1 MIEFTGERFVPTE
14 HGVIRQEHLHRYACC
29 LPLVAG
35 KQVLDV
41 ASGEGYGS
49 AMLAS
54 VAASV
59 HGVDISQE
67 AVDHASARYA
77 DLSNLT
83 YLQGSAAAIPLPD
96 DSVDVVVS
104 FETVEHLLEQEEML
118 AQIRRVLR
126 PDGLLVMSSPNK
138 TVYSDKAGYHNDFHV
153 KELYLEEFV
162 ALLQTQFPAIRVD
175 GHRMA
180 VCSTIAPLQ
189 TSDQVTHFDA
199 LADDG
204 QQVQRRVPLMAEPVY
219 FVAVAAASEALLP
232 APAASVLYAETEDLY
247 ERHHE
252 IARWAQAQDKEIDV
266 LRGHVQREQR
276 EVEHQRSAAQE
287 LAKTLAERESEL
299 ESVRKSGGIQPVD
312 EVHVAERE
320 QLKKFMEEVKGERD
334 TLKQTLAN
342 AEQVTVR
349 VREELTGALAQAND
363 LAVRRQT
370 EIAMELAQAR
380 NTLQLQAAEF
390 EARSQA
396 LEQAAAATLSTTV
409 ASFEERLAGLD
420 RALAEATEASRLG
433 LATANQ
439 HVERVDIANE
449 RMSNE
454 LAECVRDLAASR
466 RELVRNGRRI
476 SELLRKN
483 AALALQGLEK
493 QELVALVG
501 NLRRELAE
509 RDALIEEIK
518 VSRSWIVT
526 RPLRFGSRLV
536 RGDLRAI
543 AASLRASGLSRHPWL
558 APIARPVRMWFQRKE
573 AAEVKPLA
581 GLSLGE
587 VMTDAEEV
595 VNHLSFNEVQAPTV
609 SIVIPT
615 YGNYTYTLA
624 CLASIARSACKAS
637 FEVIVLEDASGDADI
652 ARLADVPGLRY
663 HLNPNNLGFLLSCNQ
678 ALELARGEY
687 VYFLNND
694 TEVTDGWLDAML
706 DVFRDHP
713 DAGMVGSKLVY
724 PDGRMQEA
732 GGIVWRDGS
741 AWNYGR
747 LQSPELSE
755 FNYVRPADYCSG
767 ASLLIPAALFRSLG
781 GFDPEY
787 VPAYCEDS
795 DLAFR
800 VRKAGFELYY
810 TPFSK
815 VVHYEGIS
823 HGTDT
828 GGGIKAYQV
837 ANQAKLLARWKS
849 VLNEHQE
856 NGHNVMMARDRAW
869 DRETVLIIDHYVPQ
883 PDRDAGSRTM
893 VAFIDAL
900 LARGCVVKF
909 WPENLYY
916 DPIYTPPLQEKGVEV
931 FYGGSWVGRFD
942 ELMQNNPH
950 ISAVLL
956 SRPHIAEH
964 YVASV
969 RQHSRARMVYYG
981 HDLHFRRMQMEAES
995 QGKSLR
1001 DAHAMEALE
1010 RSLWRTADVVL
1021 YPSADEA
1028 QVVQQLEPGVD
1039 ARAITPYAFT
1049 EFCLDAQP
1057 FDRDGVLFVAGF
1069 AHGPN
1074 VDAARWLVE
1083 SIMPL
1088 VWDELPHVQV
1098 SLVGSNPTDAVKAL
1112 ANERV
1117 QVTGFVSDEEL
1128 HRRYGEA
1135 RVAVVPLR
1143 FGAGIKGKVVESMQQ
1158 GLPIVTTGVG
1168 AQGLTGLAAVSAVA
1182 DDPDAIAA
1190 ALLTLLRDDAAWT
1203 RTSRAAAEYAQQ
1215 HFSPKALA
1223 QGLADACRLQSNAR
1237 KGAQS

>member
-1 MIEFTGERFVPTE
+1 MIDFTGERFVPTE

-59 HGVDISQE
+59 RGVDISQE
-67 AVDHASARYA
+67 AVDHATSRYA
-77 DLSNLT
+77 DIANLQ

-138 TVYSDKAGYHNDFHV
+138 MVYSDKAGYHNDFHV

-162 ALLQTQFPAIRVD
+162 DLLRTQFPAIRVD

-180 VCSTIAPLQ
+180 VCSTITPLDVSSEI
-189 TSDQVTHFDA
+189 TRFDA

-204 QQVQRRVPLMAEPVY
+204 EQVQRRVAHMAEPVY
-219 FVAVAAASEALLP
+219 FVAVAAARDELLP

-252 IARWAQAQDKEIDV
+252 VARWAQAQDKEIEV
-266 LRGHVQREQR
+266 LREHVRREQA
-276 EVEHQRSAAQE
+276 EVEHQRHAATALAETVTARENELELLRESVGVQLAAQ
-287 LAKTLAERESEL
+287 ANAAE
-299 ESVRKSGGIQPVD
+299 Q
-312 EVHVAERE
+312 E
-320 QLKKFMEEVKGERD
+320 QLKKVMEELKVERD
-334 TLKQTLAN
+334 ALKQVAAN
-342 AEQVTVR
+342 AQEVTVR
-349 VREELTGALAQAND
+349 IREELTGALVQAND

-370 EIAMELAQAR
+370 EISVELAEAR
-380 NTLQLQAAEF
+380 HALEAQAAEYERRVTELQSAASAAMSSTVTGF
-390 EARSQA
+390 EGRVRGLQQSLTEATATARSQA
-396 LEQAAAATLSTTV
+396 AAAE
-409 ASFEERLAGLD
+409 EERA
-420 RALAEATEASRLG
+420 RLG
-433 LATANQ
+433 NANQ
-439 HVERVDIANE
+439 RL
-449 RMSNE
+449 SNE
-454 LAECVRDLAASR
+454 LDETVRDLATSR

-483 AALALQGLEK
+483 AKLALQGMEK
-493 QELVALVG
+493 QELAALVA
-501 NLRRELAE
+501 ELQRQLNE
-509 RDALIEEIK
+509 RDAKLQEITVSSSWK
-518 VSRSWIVT
+518 VT
-526 RPLRFGSRLV
+526 KPLRFASRLL
-536 RGDLRAI
+536 RGDIASV
-543 AASLRASGLSRHPWL
+543 AASLRASGLQRVPWL
-558 APIARPVRMWFQRKE
+558 APIARPVRMWFQRHE
-573 AAEVKPLA
+573 AAEVKPVA

-587 VMTDAEEV
+587 VMADAEDV
-595 VNHLSFNEVQAPTV
+595 VSHLSFAQVEAPTV

-624 CLASIARSACKAS
+624 CLSSIARSACRAS
-637 FEVIVLEDASGDADI
+637 FEVIVLEDASGDAEI
-652 ARLADVPGLRY
+652 TRLADVPGLRY
-663 HLNPNNLGFLLSCNQ
+663 HLNPKNLGFLLSCNQ

-706 DVFRDHP
+706 DVFRNHA

-747 LQSPELSE
+747 LQSPDLSE

-781 GFDPEY
+781 GFDPEF

-837 ANQAKLLARWKS
+837 ANQAKLLARWQD
-849 VLNEHQE
+849 VLEHHQG

-869 DRETVLIIDHYVPQ
+869 NRETVLIIDHYVPQ

-916 DPIYTPPLQEKGVEV
+916 DPIYTPPLQAKGVEV
-931 FYGGSWVGRFD
+931 FYGGNWVGRFD
-942 ELMQNNPH
+942 EMLEQNQH
-950 ISAVLL
+950 IDAVLL

-964 YVASV
+964 YIASV
-969 RQHSRARMVYYG
+969 SAQPRLRKVYYG
-981 HDLHFRRMQMEAES
+981 HDLHFRRMQMEAEA

-1001 DAHAMEALE
+1001 EAHAMEALE
-1010 RSLWRTADVVL
+1010 RSLWRACDVVL
-1021 YPSADEA
+1021 YPSSEEA
-1028 QVVQQLEPGVD
+1028 EVVKQLEPSVD
-1039 ARAITPYAFT
+1039 ARAITPYAFN
-1049 EFCLDAQP
+1049 EFRLDAQP
-1057 FDRDGVLFVAGF
+1057 FNRAGVLFVAGF

-1074 VDAARWLVE
+1074 VDAASWLVE

-1088 VWDELPHVQV
+1088 VWDELPEVQL
-1098 SLVGSNPTDAVKAL
+1098 SLVGSNPTEAVKAL
-1112 ANERV
+1112 ASERV
-1117 QVTGFVSDEEL
+1117 EVTGFVSDEEL
-1128 HRRYGEA
+1128 HRRYGVS

-1158 GLPIVTTGVG
+1158 GLPIVTTNVG
-1168 AQGLTGLAAVSAVA
+1168 AQGLPGLAQVTAVA
-1182 DDPDAIAA
+1182 DDADAIAQ
-1190 ALLTLLRDDAAWT
+1190 ALIQLLRDDAAWT
-1203 RTSRAAAEYAQQ
+1203 RNSHAAGAYAQQ

-1223 QGLADACRLQSNAR
+1223 DGLAGACRLTGKKEVKA
-1237 KGAQS
+1237 